1 LQLSTYLCLD
11 LVKIGFNLIKKIDV
25 QETNMKTTNKGKKL
39 IIVGFTSI
47 VILFLLYGRYQN
59 PEVFTPSAIEAIQ
72 RIALG
77 FYIIM
82 IISIGGIAFGI
93 YKYQKSKIEE
103 QGKDILTTIA
113 IVTSN
118 LKSRKIFIISF
129 IGYGIFFSLVSGT
142 LVYQPE
148 INFVTHYGATIPS
161 GFIAPCCDGAGY
173 MPKIIVYLTEHIGL
187 QIIPINLIL
196 QIIVSYL
203 VALNS
208 SIAISAYT
216 ISKKDRS
223 MSSVGAAT
231 GLFIACPTCAGTF
244 LSIFIGTASGIGL
257 SVLLTQL
264 QTLFIGLSI
273 PILIITPYIM
283 AKKLQNSDGSCKIN
297 FKD

>member
-1 LQLSTYLCLD
+1 MC
-11 LVKIGFNLIKKIDV
+11 

-39 IIVGFTSI
+39 IIIGFTSI
-47 VILFLLYGRYQN
+47 AILFLLYGRYQD
-59 PEVFTPSAIEAIQ
+59 PEVFTPSALESIQ

-77 FYIIM
+77 FYITI
-82 IISIGGIAFGI
+82 IISFGGIAFGM
-93 YKYQKSKIEE
+93 YKYHKSKVENK
-103 QGKDILTTIA
+103 GKDILTIIA
-113 IVTSN
+113 ITTYNS
-118 LKSRKIFIISF
+118 KSRKIFIAIF
-129 IGYGIFFSLVSGT
+129 ITYGIFFSLVSGT

-161 GFIAPCCDGAGY
+161 GFIAPCCDGPGY
-173 MPKIIVYLTEHIGL
+173 MPKIIIYLTEHVGL

-203 VALNS
+203 VALNA
-208 SIAISAYT
+208 SIAINAYA
-216 ISKKDRS
+216 ISKKGRG

-257 SVLLTQL
+257 SVVLTQL
-264 QTLFIGLSI
+264 QTLFIALSI

>member
-1 LQLSTYLCLD
+1 MC
-11 LVKIGFNLIKKIDV
+11 

-39 IIVGFTSI
+39 IIIGFTSI

-59 PEVFTPSAIEAIQ
+59 PEVFTPSALESIQ

-77 FYIIM
+77 FYITI
-82 IISIGGIAFGI
+82 IISFGGIAFGM
-93 YKYQKSKIEE
+93 YKYHKSKVENK
-103 QGKDILTTIA
+103 GKDILTIIA
-113 IVTSN
+113 ITTYNS
-118 LKSRKIFIISF
+118 KSRKIFIAIF
-129 IGYGIFFSLVSGT
+129 ITYGIFFSLVSGT

-161 GFIAPCCDGAGY
+161 GFIAPCCDGPGY
-173 MPKIIVYLTEHIGL
+173 MPKIIIYLTEHVGL
-187 QIIPINLIL
+187 QIIPINLTL

-203 VALNS
+203 VALNA
-208 SIAISAYT
+208 SIAINAYA
-216 ISKKDRS
+216 ISKKGRG

-257 SVLLTQL
+257 SAVLTQL
-264 QTLFIGLSI
+264 QTLFIALSI

-283 AKKLQNSDGSCKIN
+283 AKKLQNTDGSCKIN

>member
-1 LQLSTYLCLD
+1 MC
-11 LVKIGFNLIKKIDV
+11 

-39 IIVGFTSI
+39 IIIGFTSI
-47 VILFLLYGRYQN
+47 AILFLLYGRYQD
-59 PEVFTPSAIEAIQ
+59 PEVFTPSALESIQ

-77 FYIIM
+77 FYITI
-82 IISIGGIAFGI
+82 IISFGGIAFGM
-93 YKYQKSKIEE
+93 YKYHKSKVENK
-103 QGKDILTTIA
+103 GKDILTIIA
-113 IVTSN
+113 ITTYNS
-118 LKSRKIFIISF
+118 KSRKIFITIF
-129 IGYGIFFSLVSGT
+129 ITYGIFFSLVSGT

-161 GFIAPCCDGAGY
+161 GFIAPCCDGPGY
-173 MPKIIVYLTEHIGL
+173 MPKIIIYLTEHVGL

-203 VALNS
+203 VALNA
-208 SIAISAYT
+208 SIAINAYA
-216 ISKKDRS
+216 ISKKGRG

-257 SVLLTQL
+257 SVVLTQL
-264 QTLFIGLSI
+264 QTLFIALSI

-297 FKD
+297 FKG

>member
-1 LQLSTYLCLD
+1 
-11 LVKIGFNLIKKIDV
+11 
-25 QETNMKTTNKGKKL
+25 MKTNNKGKKL
-39 IIVGFTSI
+39 IIVGFASI

-59 PEVFTPSAIEAIQ
+59 PEVFTPSALESIQ

-77 FYIIM
+77 FYITI
-82 IISIGGIAFGI
+82 IISFGGIAFGM
-93 YKYQKSKIEE
+93 YKYHKSKVENK
-103 QGKDILTTIA
+103 GKDILTIIA
-113 IVTSN
+113 ITTYNS
-118 LKSRKIFIISF
+118 KSRKIFITIF
-129 IGYGIFFSLVSGT
+129 ITYGIFFSLVSGT

-148 INFVTHYGATIPS
+148 VNFVTHYGATIPS
-161 GFIAPCCDGAGY
+161 GFIAPCCDGPGY
-173 MPKIIVYLTEHIGL
+173 MPKIIIYLTEHVGL
-187 QIIPINLIL
+187 QIIPINLTL

-203 VALNS
+203 VALNA
-208 SIAISAYT
+208 SIAISAYA
-216 ISKKDRS
+216 ISKKGRG

-257 SVLLTQL
+257 SVVLTQL
-264 QTLFIGLSI
+264 QTLFIALSI